1 VAAIPKLA
9 RQKLEE
15 HLAALLDRKL
25 FDAQGVAVDD
35 RTADEVLAS
44 TAASVLRGTLRGRS
58 SRGLGGWHTEKKR
71 NAKYR
76 EELAKQFRE
85 ANSIEVLRLAAIIM
99 AREQLLGPDA

>member
-1 VAAIPKLA
+1 MAAVPK
-9 RQKLEE
+9 RSQQQLEE

-25 FDAQGVAVDD
+25 FDGQGLPVDD

-44 TAASVLRGTLRGRS
+44 TAAIVLRGTLRGRS
-58 SRGLGGWHTEKKR
+58 SRGLGGWHTEKKK

-76 EELAKQFRE
+76 EELLKQFRE
-85 ANSIEVLRLAAIIM
+85 ANSVEVLRLAAIIL

>member
-1 VAAIPKLA
+1 MAAIPKRTKQQLD
-9 RQKLEE
+9 E
-15 HLAALLDRKL
+15 HLTALLDRKL
-25 FDAQGVAVDD
+25 FDGQGLPVDD

-44 TAASVLRGTLRGRS
+44 TVASVLRGTLRGRS
-58 SRGLGGWHTEKKR
+58 TRGLGGWHTEKKK

-76 EELAKQFRE
+76 EELIKQFRE